1 MVVDTSALLAVLFAE
16 PDSELFTARLLA
28 ESQPKISTGSLLET
42 ALVVE
47 VRKGAAGVRE
57 LDALIARLNVL
68 AVPVD
73 GEQLVAAREGFRQF
87 GKGRHPAGLNFG
99 DCFAYGLAIALG
111 EPLLFKGDGFSK
123 TDVRNAL
130 LQIL

>member
-16 PDSELFTARLLA
+16 HDSEPFTARLLA
-28 ESQPKISTGSLLET
+28 ESQPKMSTGSLLET

-47 VRKGAAGVRE
+47 VRKGAAGVRA
-57 LDALIARLNVL
+57 LDALLTRLNVS

-73 GEQLVAAREGFRQF
+73 GEQLLAACEGFRRF

-111 EPLLFKGDGFSK
+111 EPLLFKGDDFSK
-123 TDVRNAL
+123 TDVRDAL
-130 LQIL
+130 A